1 MKKNLLFL
9 GAIGLFASFS
19 FSQTTVELVKDI
31 NPTGGTYSTG
41 FTEFKAIDKFVFSAN
56 YQESDPE
63 LWISDGTIV
72 GTTFLKKINTTG
84 LNTPYW
90 FPLEG
95 FTEYKNKI
103 YFSANDGVHGN
114 ELWVTDGTEAG
125 TDLLKDIYLGAN
137 GSEPYGFVV
146 YNEKLYFSADDG
158 VNGEELWVTDGTE
171 AGTVLYKDI
180 DPTGSSYPEEFTEYN
195 GKLYFSANDGVNGNE
210 LWVTDGTLTGTQMVK
225 DIHPTA
231 GSYPEEFTEYNG
243 KLYFSA
249 KDDVHEYEL
258 WVTDGTL
265 TGTQMVKDIN
275 PTAGSFPAEFVVYND
290 KLFFRARDGVHG
302 SELWV
307 TDGTTSGTQ
316 MVHDLS
322 VGSDGSYPG
331 GLTVYNNRLY
341 YVAQSVEDDARLY
354 ESDGTAAGTV
364 LIEPTNTTQFAPLAT
379 PLKPEFFEFKG
390 YLYFSAEFTTIG
402 VELYRLKSEPL
413 VGVQT
418 QEMIAFKAYP
428 NPTKDILTITTEKN
442 ASFTLLD
449 LTGKVLQVFEV
460 DQQKEISTATLAP
473 GMYLLKENTSGAQT
487 KIIKQ

>member
-84 LNTPYW
+84 VASNE
-90 FPLEG
+90 FLEG

-180 DPTGSSYPEEFTEYN
+180 DQIG
-195 GKLYFSANDGVNGNE
+195 
-210 LWVTDGTLTGTQMVK
+210 
-225 DIHPTA
+225 
-231 GSYPEEFTEYNG
+231 
-243 KLYFSA
+243 
-249 KDDVHEYEL
+249 
-258 WVTDGTL
+258 
-265 TGTQMVKDIN
+265 
-275 PTAGSFPAEFVVYND
+275 
-290 KLFFRARDGVHG
+290 RA
-302 SELWV
+302 S
-307 TDGTTSGTQ
+307 
-316 MVHDLS
+316 
-322 VGSDGSYPG
+322 
-331 GLTVYNNRLY
+331 
-341 YVAQSVEDDARLY
+341 
-354 ESDGTAAGTV
+354 
-364 LIEPTNTTQFAPLAT
+364 
-379 PLKPEFFEFKG
+379 
-390 YLYFSAEFTTIG
+390 
-402 VELYRLKSEPL
+402 
-413 VGVQT
+413 
-418 QEMIAFKAYP
+418 
-428 NPTKDILTITTEKN
+428 
-442 ASFTLLD
+442 
-449 LTGKVLQVFEV
+449 
-460 DQQKEISTATLAP
+460 
-473 GMYLLKENTSGAQT
+473 
-487 KIIKQ
+487 

>member
-1 MKKNLLFL
+1 M
-9 GAIGLFASFS
+9 
-19 FSQTTVELVKDI
+19 VKDI
-31 NPTGGTYSTG
+31 
-41 FTEFKAIDKFVFSAN
+41 
-56 YQESDPE
+56 
-63 LWISDGTIV
+63 
-72 GTTFLKKINTTG
+72 
-84 LNTPYW
+84 
-90 FPLEG
+90 
-95 FTEYKNKI
+95 
-103 YFSANDGVHGN
+103 H
-114 ELWVTDGTEAG
+114 
-125 TDLLKDIYLGAN
+125 
-137 GSEPYGFVV
+137 
-146 YNEKLYFSADDG
+146 
-158 VNGEELWVTDGTE
+158 
-171 AGTVLYKDI
+171 
-180 DPTGSSYPEEFTEYN
+180 PTGSSYPDEFVVYN
-195 GKLYFSANDGVNGNE
+195 DKLFFRARDGVHGWE

-225 DIHPTA
+225 DIHPT
-231 GSYPEEFTEYNG
+231 GSSNPEEFTEYNG

-316 MVHDLS
+316 MVHDLN
-322 VGSDGSYPG
+322 VGSAGSYPFS
-331 GLTVYNNRLY
+331 LTVYNNRLY
-341 YVAQSVEDDARLY
+341 YVADSVEDDVRLY

-364 LIEPTNTTQFAPLAT
+364 LIEPTNTTQFAPLDA

-402 VELYRLKSEPL
+402 MELYRLKSETL

-442 ASFTLLD
+442 TSFTLLD
-449 LTGKVLQVFEV
+449 MTGKVVMPFEV
-460 DQQKEISTATLAP
+460 DQQKEISTAALAP